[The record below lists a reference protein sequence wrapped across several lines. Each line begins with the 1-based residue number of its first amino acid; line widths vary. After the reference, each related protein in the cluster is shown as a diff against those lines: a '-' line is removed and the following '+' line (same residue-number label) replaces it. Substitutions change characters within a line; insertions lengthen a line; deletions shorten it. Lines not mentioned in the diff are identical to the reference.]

1 MEFFQQ
7 MNQETVIRVV
17 LLASLALV
25 LIGLSQKVI
34 PWIAD
39 RLSGRHRLYLLAT
52 VPLTRLVI
60 ILASVWMIIAIVVDP
75 KAQNIFALL
84 GTLGLALG
92 FAFKDYVGS
101 LIAGIVTLYEQPYRL
116 GDWISVD
123 EVYGEVKSIGM
134 RSYEILT
141 PDDTVVVIPHLKL
154 WGGKDLQ
161 CQRRQPPPPVCCQVL
176 PPPRARPQAGNPGPG
191 RYGHDQ
197 RLSPAVK
204 TGGYPCL
211 GRALGH
217 EIQDQGLSGG
227 PPGPIPV
234 HNRPD
239 PEGKTGPDGLGSP
252 FSCSRGPGQRG
263 RGMNPYTPKKRA
275 YPRQHYQN

>member
-39 RLSGRHRLYLLAT
+39 RLSGRHRLYVLAT

-60 ILASVWMIIAIVVDP
+60 ILASVWMIISIVVDP

-84 GTLGLALG
+84 GTLALALG

-101 LIAGIVTLYEQPYRL
+101 LIAGIVTLYELPYRL

-123 EVYGEVKSIGM
+123 GAYGEVKSIGM

-141 PDDTVVVIPHLKL
+141 PDDTVVVVPHLKL
-154 WGGKDLQ
+154 WGEMIFNANDGSRHLQ
-161 CQRRQPPPPVCCQVL
+161 CVARFYLHPEHDPGLVIQALEDTAMTSAYLQLLKPVVIL
-176 PPPRARPQAGNPGPG
+176 ASEGPWATEY
-191 RYGHDQ
+191 RI
-197 RLSPAVK
+197 K
-204 TGGYPCL
+204 
-211 GRALGH
+211 
-217 EIQDQGLSGG
+217 
-227 PPGPIPV
+227 
-234 HNRPD
+234 
-239 PEGKTGPDGLGSP
+239 
-252 FSCSRGPGQRG
+252 
-263 RGMNPYTPKKRA
+263 A
-275 YPRQHYQN
+275 YPVDARDQFRFTTDLTLRGKQALMDLGVRFPAPGVLDSREGA